1 MNDLPTVNFLRRV
14 KDTFRVVKDGLHTMI
29 KTVKF
34 CFTIV
39 KFIKIRTVEQC
50 RQ

>member
-1 MNDLPTVNFLRRV
+1 MNALPTVNFLRRA

-34 CFTIV
+34 CCTKTLMTGLWTFDL
-39 KFIKIRTVEQC
+39 FF
-50 RQ
+50 